1 MDSHIQSA
9 LDELRRGFE
18 ETYGQRLTRLVLYGS
33 QARGDAAPGADLDI
47 LVLLRGA
54 VDACEEIE
62 RCGKMTADLSL
73 KHDIVVSCVFM
84 AEEDFDRRQGPF
96 LRNVR
101 REGVAV

>member
-1 MDSHIQSA
+1 MDAHIQSA

-18 ETYGQRLTRLVLYGS
+18 ETYGQRLARLVLYGS
-33 QARGDAAPGADLDI
+33 QARGDASAGSDVDM

-54 VDACEEIE
+54 VDPCEEIE

-73 KHDIVVSCVFM
+73 KYDIVVSCVFM
-84 AEEDFDRRQGPF
+84 AEEEFERRQGPF

-101 REGVAV
+101 REGVVV